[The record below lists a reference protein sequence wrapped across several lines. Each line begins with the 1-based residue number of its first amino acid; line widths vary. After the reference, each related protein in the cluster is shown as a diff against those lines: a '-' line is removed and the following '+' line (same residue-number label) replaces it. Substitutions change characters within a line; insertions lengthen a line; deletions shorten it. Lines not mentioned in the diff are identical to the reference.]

1 MEGKTGQ
8 SQIRSGEAT
17 VMNDTMRPVPFEE
30 LIHRIFSEYKASR
43 TIFSIHEDQFYRN
56 TTGSGIE
63 VFSQK
68 AETPLGP
75 AAGPHTQ
82 LAQNII
88 ASYLVGGRFIE
99 LKTVQILDT
108 LEVEKPCIDAR
119 DEGYNVEW
127 STEFTLEKAHDEYV
141 KAYIILHLIDAL
153 FHNGELDEPSFIF
166 NMSIGYDLKGIQ
178 QPKMQQYIDSM
189 IDAETSAV
197 FSTYLDSL
205 RVILSENTFLD
216 GTGWESY
223 GDKLKELPSKISK
236 NISPSITI
244 STMHGCPPAEIEA
257 ICSYILKEKKLNT
270 FVKLNPTL
278 LGYDAVREILDDLG
292 YDYLHL
298 ARASFEHDLQYADA
312 VSMLH
317 RLADLAAEEDL
328 GFGVKLTN
336 TLGSVNDQGVLPGDE
351 MYMSGRTLL
360 PISTR
365 VGALL
370 SKEFDGK
377 LPISYSG
384 GANAFTV
391 LDLFETGIRPITLAT
406 DLLKPGG
413 YTRLKQMVEILEKN
427 AQSWDRS
434 DIDVTGLEEL
444 SQKALSL
451 VETQKDFRGEDR
463 ASVPTKLPMTDCYVA
478 PCVVACPIHQMI
490 PDYIQ
495 LVGEGRYA
503 DALEVIYDSNALP
516 NLTGYICDHQCQYH
530 CTRMDYEGAVQ
541 IREMKKIAAENG
553 FEEYLGRWEKP
564 EKTDVRAAVVGAG
577 PAGLSAAYF
586 LSRAGFEVTVF
597 EREENAGGVTRYV
610 IPSYRFPES
619 ALQADID
626 FIKAHGVEFTF
637 GASQDQITVDA
648 LKEAGYEHIFYAI
661 GSEIDNEIPLKGDR
675 SKVTASLEF
684 LGKFNRKEKIDL
696 GQHVVVVGGGNT
708 AMDSARS
715 AIRVESVEDVTV
727 VYRRTKKQMPAD
739 LEEYENAL
747 EDGVKFIFLANPDEL
762 TSDGVLSC
770 TVMSL
775 GEPDA
780 SGRARPV
787 ATDESFHLPCD
798 TLITAIGEKVDGKKL
813 NSFGL
818 PLNEKGWASCDSETL
833 MSEIEDVYVIG
844 DASTGPSTI
853 VRCIASGRQAVESA
867 IDRVLA
873 GYEEAED
880 AHECSCGNDGECD
893 GDCDC
898 GHDHDHHHHHDHDEE
913 EEDLSPEEI
922 ADLVAAENDFF
933 STIRSK
939 KSTLERSISVEPSIE
954 AFATRES
961 VRCMECS
968 YICNKCVDVCPNRAN
983 IAIDTRERNDLFD
996 HPFQIVHLDA
1006 FCNECGNCAT
1016 FCPHKG
1022 SPYLDKFTLFSLEE
1036 DFNSSS
1042 NSGFFVNGDSI
1053 SVRVDGTLST
1063 LRVAGDDLEGDG
1075 VSEELKAIIFEIV
1088 SKHAYLLGPVDL

>member
-1 MEGKTGQ
+1 
-8 SQIRSGEAT
+8 
-17 VMNDTMRPVPFEE
+17 MNDTMRPVPFEE

-56 TTGSGIE
+56 TKGSGID
-63 VFSQK
+63 VFGQH

-88 ASYLVGGRFIE
+88 ASYLVGGRFLE

-153 FHNGELDEPSFIF
+153 FHNGHMDSPSFIF
-166 NMSIGYDLKGIQ
+166 NMSIGYDLEGIKQ
-178 QPKMQQYIDSM
+178 NKMQQYIDSM
-189 IDAETSAV
+189 IDAGTSPV
-197 FSTYLDSL
+197 FSTYITSL
-205 RVILSENTFLD
+205 GHILREENLLK
-216 GTGWESY
+216 GTPWEQY
-223 GDKLKELPSKISK
+223 CGKLSDLPSKISK
-236 NISPSITI
+236 KIAPSITI

-278 LGYDAVREILDDLG
+278 LGYDAVREILDGLG

-298 ARASFEHDLQYADA
+298 SRESFDHDLQYCDA
-312 VSMLH
+312 IAMLT
-317 RLADLAAEEDL
+317 RLIALAEEEGL

-336 TLGSVNDQGVLPGDE
+336 TLGSVNDQGVLPGQE
-351 MYMSGRTLL
+351 MYMSGRALF

-365 VGALL
+365 VAALL
-370 SKEFDGK
+370 SKEFEGK

-391 LDLFETGIRPITLAT
+391 LDLFESGIRPITLAT

-413 YTRLKQMVEILEKN
+413 YTRLKQMVEILEKD
-427 AQSWDRS
+427 ATTWESTGV
-434 DIDVTGLEEL
+434 DVDSIEL
-444 SQKALSL
+444 LAQKAVGI
-451 VETQKDFRGEDR
+451 VETAKDFRGEDT
-463 ASVPTKLPMTDCYVA
+463 ASVPTKLPLTDCYVA

-530 CTRMDYEGAVQ
+530 CTRMDYEGSVQ

-553 FEEYLGRWEKP
+553 FEEYIAGWEKP
-564 EKTDVRAAVVGAG
+564 EKTDVKAAVVGAG

-586 LSRAGFEVTVF
+586 LARAGFEVTVF
-597 EREENAGGVTRYV
+597 EREADAGGVTRYV

-626 FIKAHGVEFTF
+626 FIKAHGVEFVF
-637 GASQDQITVDA
+637 GAEREQITVDA
-648 LKEAGYEHIFYAI
+648 LKESGYEYLFYAI
-661 GSEIDNEIPLKGDR
+661 GAEVDNEIPLQGDR

-684 LGKFNRKEKIDL
+684 LSRFNKKEELTL

-715 AIRVESVEDVTV
+715 AVRVEGVEDVTV

-747 EDGVKFIFLANPDEL
+747 EDGVKFIFLANPEEL

-770 TVMSL
+770 TVMKL
-775 GEPDA
+775 GEKDA

-787 ATDESFHLPCD
+787 ATEETFNLPCD
-798 TLITAIGEKVDGKKL
+798 TLITAIGEKVDGKQL

-818 PLNEKGWASCDSETL
+818 PLNERGWASCNSETL
-833 MSEIEDVYVIG
+833 ESDIENVYVIG
-844 DASTGPSTI
+844 DASTGPSTV
-853 VRCIASGRQAVESA
+853 VRCIASGRQAVEAA

-873 GYEEAED
+873 GYEEVED
-880 AHECSCGNDGECD
+880 DEEDEHECSCGNDGGCG
-893 GDCDC
+893 GDCGCD
-898 GHDHDHHHHHDHDEE
+898 HDHDHHHHHHDHDHEE
-913 EEDLSPEEI
+913 EEEGLTEEEL
-922 ADLVAAENDFF
+922 ADLIAAENDFF

-939 KSTLERSISVEPSIE
+939 KSTLEHSISPKPSIE

-983 IAIDTRERNDLFD
+983 FAVDVRERNDLFE

-1016 FCPHKG
+1016 FCPHQG
-1022 SPYLDKFTLFSLEE
+1022 SPYLDKLTLFSLKE
-1036 DFNSSS
+1036 DFESSK
-1042 NSGFFVNGDSI
+1042 NSGFFVDGKNVT
-1053 SVRVDGTLST
+1053 VRVDGKISNLTI
-1063 LRVAGDDLEGDG
+1063 ADDEIEGEIE
-1075 VSEELKAIIFEIV
+1075 SEEVRAIIYEIV
-1088 SKHAYLLGPVDL
+1088 SKHDYLLGPVNL

>member
-1 MEGKTGQ
+1 
-8 SQIRSGEAT
+8 
-17 VMNDTMRPVPFEE
+17 MNDIMRPVPFEE
-30 LIHRIFSEYKASR
+30 LINRIFSEYKANR
-43 TIFSIHEDQFYRN
+43 TIFQIHEDQFYRN
-56 TTGSGIE
+56 TQGSGID
-63 VFSQK
+63 VFGQH

-108 LEVEKPCIDAR
+108 LEVEKPCIDVR

-141 KAYIILHLIDAL
+141 KAFIILHLIDAL
-153 FHNGELDEPSFIF
+153 FHNGQVGDPSFIF
-166 NMSIGYDLKGIQ
+166 NMSIGYDLEGIK

-189 IDAETSAV
+189 IDADVSAV
-197 FSTYLDSL
+197 FGGYIESL
-205 RVILSENTFLD
+205 KVMLEE
-216 GTGWESY
+216 GTLLAGTPWEQY
-223 GDKLKELPSKISK
+223 AEAVKAVPSSISK
-236 NISPSITI
+236 HISPSITI

-257 ICSYILKEKKLNT
+257 ICSYILTEKKLNT

-278 LGYDAVREILDDLG
+278 LGYDTVREILDTLG
-292 YDYLHL
+292 YEYLHL
-298 ARASFEHDLQYADA
+298 SRASFDHDLQWDDA
-312 VSMLH
+312 IAMLH
-317 RLADLAAEEDL
+317 RLIGIAAEMEL

-336 TLGSVNDQGVLPGDE
+336 TLGSVNDQGVLPGEE

-360 PISTR
+360 PISTQ

-391 LDLFETGIRPITLAT
+391 LDIFETGIRPITLAT

-413 YTRLKQMVEILEKN
+413 YTRLKQMVEILEKD
-427 AQSWDRS
+427 AATWERT
-434 DIDVTGLEEL
+434 DIDVDALGEL
-444 SQKALSL
+444 ARNARTLK
-451 VETQKDFRGEDR
+451 ETQKGFRGDDT
-463 ASVPTKLPMTDCYVA
+463 ASVPTKLPLTDCYIA

-553 FEEYLGRWEKP
+553 FSEYLEMWEKP
-564 EKTDVRAAVVGAG
+564 EKTDVKAAVIGAG

-586 LSRAGFEVTVF
+586 LARAGFEVTVF

-626 FIKAHGVEFTF
+626 FIKAHGVEFIFSCT
-637 GASQDQITVDA
+637 QEQITIDT
-648 LKEAGYEHIFYAI
+648 LKAEGYEHLFYAI
-661 GSEIDNEIPLKGDR
+661 GAEVDNEIALNGDR
-675 SKVTASLEF
+675 SKIIASLDF
-684 LGKFNRKEKIDL
+684 LNRFNRKEKVNL
-696 GQHVVVVGGGNT
+696 GQHVVIVGGGNT

-715 AIRVESVEDVTV
+715 ATRVDGVEDVTV
-727 VYRRTKKQMPAD
+727 VYRRTKAQMPAD

-747 EDGVKFIFLANPDEL
+747 EDGVKFIFLANPDSL
-762 TSDGVLSC
+762 TTDGVLGC
-770 TVMSL
+770 TVMEL

-787 ATDESFHLPCD
+787 ATDQSFDLPCD
-798 TLITAIGEKVDGKKL
+798 TLITAIGEKVDGKRL

-818 PLNEKGWASCDSETL
+818 PLNDKGWAAADRDTL
-833 MSEIEDVYVIG
+833 MSDIEDVYVIG
-844 DASTGPSTI
+844 DASTGPST
-853 VRCIASGRQAVESA
+853 VVQCIASGRKAVESA
-867 IDRVLA
+867 IDRVLS
-873 GYEEAED
+873 GYED
-880 AHECSCGNDGECD
+880 ADEHECECSD
-893 GDCDC
+893 DDDCDC
-898 GHDHDHHHHHDHDEE
+898 THDHEHHHDEE
-913 EEDLSPEEI
+913 EEEELSAQELAE
-922 ADLVAAENDFF
+922 LEAAEDAFF

-939 KSTLERSISVEPSIE
+939 KSTLEHSIPVKPSIE

-961 VRCMECS
+961 IRCMECS

-983 IAIDTRERNDLFD
+983 VAIDLRDRNDLFEN
-996 HPFQIVHLDA
+996 PFQIVHLDA
-1006 FCNECGNCAT
+1006 FCNECGNCGT
-1016 FCPHKG
+1016 FCPHQG
-1022 SPYLDKFTLFSLEE
+1022 SPYKDKLTLFSLER
-1036 DFNSSS
+1036 DFETST
-1042 NSGFFVNGDSI
+1042 NSGFLVQGEKVTVRENGNLSVLSI
-1053 SVRVDGTLST
+1053 GEDE
-1063 LRVAGDDLEGDG
+1063 LEGEG
-1075 VSEELKAIIFEIV
+1075 VSEEVKAIIHEVV
-1088 SKHAYLLGPVDL
+1088 SNHSYLLGSVDL

>member
-1 MEGKTGQ
+1 
-8 SQIRSGEAT
+8 
-17 VMNDTMRPVPFEE
+17 MNDTMRPVPFEE
-30 LIHRIFSEYKASR
+30 LINRMFSEYRQNR

-56 TTGSGIE
+56 TAGSGID
-63 VFSQK
+63 VFGQH

-88 ASYLVGGRFIE
+88 ASYLVGGRFLE
-99 LKTVQILDT
+99 LKTVQVLDT

-141 KAYIILHLIDAL
+141 KAYIILHLLDAL
-153 FHNGELDEPSFIF
+153 FHNGDVSTPSFIF
-166 NMSIGYDLKGIQ
+166 NMSIGYDLKGIKT
-178 QPKMQQYIDSM
+178 PKMQQYIDSM
-189 IDAETSAV
+189 IDAGKSAV
-197 FSTYLDSL
+197 FASYIESL
-205 RVILSENTFLD
+205 KVIIEENSFLE
-216 GTGWESY
+216 GTPWSSFSG
-223 GDKLKELPSKISK
+223 KLKTLPKMISK

-257 ICSYILKEKKLNT
+257 ICSYILKEKNLHT

-278 LGYDAVREILDDLG
+278 LGYEAVREILDTLG

-298 ARASFEHDLQYADA
+298 SRESFEHDLQYSDA
-312 VSMLH
+312 IAMLK
-317 RLADLAAEEDL
+317 RLRALAAEKNL

-336 TLGSVNDQGVLPGDE
+336 TLGSINDQGVLPGQE
-351 MYMSGRTLL
+351 MYMSGRALL

-365 VGALL
+365 VASLL
-370 SKEFDGK
+370 SKEFEGQ

-391 LDLFETGIRPITLAT
+391 LDLFESGIRPITLAT

-413 YTRLKQMVEILEKN
+413 YTRLKQMAEILEKD
-427 AQSWDRS
+427 ALSWERK
-434 DIDVTGLEEL
+434 DIDVEKIGQLAE
-444 SQKALSL
+444 KAISL
-451 VETQKDFRGEDR
+451 VESQKDFRGEDT
-463 ASVPTKLPMTDCYVA
+463 ASVPTDLPLTDCYIA

-530 CTRMDYEGAVQ
+530 CTRMDYEGAVK

-553 FEEYLGRWEKP
+553 FEEYLERWEKP
-564 EKTDVRAAVVGAG
+564 ESTDIRAAVIGAG

-586 LSRAGFEVTVF
+586 LSRAGFSVTVY

-626 FIKAHGVEFTF
+626 FIKAHGVEFVF
-637 GASQDQITVDA
+637 GASQDELKVDA
-648 LKEAGYEHIFYAI
+648 LKLAGYEYLFYAI
-661 GSEIDNEIPLKGDR
+661 GAEVDNAIGLKGDT
-675 SKVTASLEF
+675 SKVSASLEF
-684 LGKFNRKEKIDL
+684 LGKYNRKEKLAL
-696 GQHVVVVGGGNT
+696 GEHVVVVGGGNT

-715 AIRVESVEDVTV
+715 AMRVEGVTDVTV

-747 EDGVKFIFLANPDEL
+747 EDGVKFIFLANPESL
-762 TSDGVLSC
+762 TEDGVLSC
-770 TVMSL
+770 TVMTL

-787 ATDESFHLPCD
+787 ATDESFDLPCD
-798 TLITAIGEKVDGKKL
+798 TLITAIGEKVDGEKL
-813 NSFGL
+813 SWFGL
-818 PLNEKGWASCDSETL
+818 PLNERGWAKSDRETL
-833 MSEIEDVYVIG
+833 ESEIEHVYVIG
-844 DASTGPSTI
+844 DAMSGPSTI
-853 VRCIASGRQAVESA
+853 VQCIASGRKAVESA
-867 IDRVLA
+867 IDSVLTS
-873 GYEEAED
+873 YDEVEEHSCE
-880 AHECSCGNDGECD
+880 CGNDGGCE
-893 GDCDC
+893 GDCGC
-898 GHDHDHHHHHDHDEE
+898 DHDHHHHHDHDEE
-913 EEDLSPEEI
+913 DEEELSDEEL
-922 ADLVAAENDFF
+922 AELVEAENDFF

-939 KSTLERSISVEPSIE
+939 KSMLAHSLSPSLSPE
-954 AFATRES
+954 AFATREA
-961 VRCMECS
+961 VRCLECS

-983 IAIDTRERNDLFD
+983 VAIDVRERNDLFD

-1016 FCPHKG
+1016 FCPHQG
-1022 SPYLDKFTLFSLEE
+1022 SPYRDKLTLFSLEQ
-1036 DFNSSS
+1036 DFLSST
-1042 NSGFFVNGDSI
+1042 NSGFFVNGDQVQ
-1053 SVRVDGTLST
+1053 VRENGEIFTLSVT
-1063 LRVAGDDLEGDG
+1063 SDGLSGEG
-1075 VSEELKAIIFEIV
+1075 VSEEVEEIISQIV
-1088 SKHAYLLGPVDL
+1088 HHHSYLLGSVDL